1 MSKILLAAAC
11 LFAGSGLAQS
21 TVGAL
26 ALQGATKLSEQ
37 EMWRLHG
44 SGVALQGTTRLGA
57 RFKQQHRPD
66 GSVSGSIRHAQGE
79 DGIAGNWYIDDAG
92 KQCIAVKYTNGGELD
107 ACFYVWTLAGRY
119 FSASADLPDAPVRP
133 IEYVK

>member
-44 SGVALQGTTRLGA
+44 SGVALFHL
-57 RFKQQHRPD
+57 H
-66 GSVSGSIRHAQGE
+66 I
-79 DGIAGNWYIDDAG
+79 I
-92 KQCIAVKYTNGGELD
+92 
-107 ACFYVWTLAGRY
+107 
-119 FSASADLPDAPVRP
+119 SAIITASQ
-133 IEYVK
+133 